1 MEQSSGKNKI
11 YPAISLIE
19 FNNTAVGVTAA
30 DAMMKK
36 APIGMLKAGTVSQGK
51 YLVLIGGSTAA
62 VKESFIEGL
71 HRGEESIID
80 SVFLPDVHAEVYNAI
95 LGERLLCKHEALG
108 VIETET
114 VAAIIESVDAGI
126 KGAAVSILELR
137 LADGYAGKG
146 FSLLNGKIEDVE
158 AAVDIALDR
167 ISNRSQIIFHRI
179 IPSVHPELR
188 KEIESNL
195 RFGLAEKLNLI
206 DGEVENASW

>member
-1 MEQSSGKNKI
+1 
-11 YPAISLIE
+11 
-19 FNNTAVGVTAA
+19 
-30 DAMMKK
+30 
-36 APIGMLKAGTVSQGK
+36 
-51 YLVLIGGSTAA
+51 